1 MLYGMLLLFMLFMIT
16 ANPSD
21 TGENGRDFVG
31 WISSG
36 WDDAREFVDS
46 FVGDAESDTN
56 EFGEIPIPTVDP
68 DLEPESPGPESESED
83 PPDEGQGDD
92 GGDAEALSA
101 PALTSAG

>member
-1 MLYGMLLLFMLFMIT
+1 MNKSMLYGMLALFMLFMIT
-16 ANPSD
+16 ANPSG

-56 EFGEIPIPTVDP
+56 DLGEVPIPTVAPDTDP
-68 DLEPESPGPESESED
+68 IPDPTTPGPESDD
-83 PPDEGQGDD
+83 PA
-92 GGDAEALSA
+92 DAEAS
-101 PALTSAG
+101 G